1 MTQPPPIPDPAL
13 PRPPSPRPPF
23 ISALAS
29 LRLTITLLAL
39 SLPLIFFGTLAQV
52 EQGIWAV
59 MDQYFRTPIAWI
71 DLDVIFTLLPDLGDG
86 SWAVRLKWALSW
98 AMPYPGGWLIGG
110 VLVINLTAA
119 HVLDS
124 RSGLAFFAIVLVY
137 VLTAGHV
144 VRLRPAWRK
153 LGMQLIHI
161 GLIILLLSELI
172 TGLFA
177 VEGQMS
183 IDEGGSS
190 NFVEDIRTFEFAVTD
205 PRHPDE
211 DFVTVF
217 PEALVRRAAG
227 NPARRLSHESLPFD
241 IEVLIFLPS
250 SQLVSVPWSPP
261 NTPNPADIGRGLRW
275 LAQPRRTAAGTD
287 TQQSVD
293 VPSAYVTIHDKTTGQ
308 RLGTYLVSE
317 YLDEQSSPQFVTIAD
332 HHWPIALR
340 FKRTYKSYTLHL
352 LDFTHDRYMGTN
364 IPMGFSSRV
373 RLVDRDQGEDRNV
386 LIYMNSPLRYAG
398 DTLFQSS
405 FKSDDSGTVLQVVD
419 NPGWLI
425 PYISCTM
432 ITVGMIYHFVRRLW
446 MSAQRGAH
454 A

>member
-13 PRPPSPRPPF
+13 PRPPSPRSPF

-71 DLDVIFTLLPDLGDG
+71 DLDVISALLPVTWDW
-86 SWAVRLKWALSW
+86 SWAV
-98 AMPYPGGWLIGG
+98 PYPGGWLIGG

-119 HVLDS
+119 HVL
-124 RSGLAFFAIVLVY
+124 RF
-137 VLTAGHV
+137 
-144 VRLRPAWRK
+144 RLAWRK

-161 GLIILLLSELI
+161 GLIILLISELI

-183 IDEGGSS
+183 IDEGSSS
-190 NFVEDIRTFEFAVTD
+190 NFVEDIRTFEFAVID
-205 PRHPDE
+205 PRHPDD
-211 DFVTVF
+211 DFVTAF

-227 NPARRLSHESLPFD
+227 NPAQRLSHEDLPFD
-241 IEVLIFLPS
+241 IEVLIFLPN
-250 SQLVSVPWSPP
+250 SQLVSVPWAPP
-261 NTPNPADIGRGLRW
+261 NTPNPADIGRGLQW
-275 LAQPRRTAAGTD
+275 VAQPRRTAAGTD

-293 VPSAYVTIHDKTTGQ
+293 VPSAYITIHDKTTGQ
-308 RLGTYLVSE
+308 PLGTYLVSE
-317 YLDEQSSPQFVTIAD
+317 YFDEQSSPQFVTIAD

-373 RLVDRDQGEDRNV
+373 RLVDPTQGEDRIV

-425 PYISCTM
+425 PYVSCSM

-446 MSAQRGAH
+446 MSAQGGAH
-454 A
+454 P